1 MVAARLTVEDG
12 RIASAAVSVGA
23 CAPVALRHDR
33 LESLLVGTRP
43 DRIESLAAEAMPM
56 IAAALAPIDDVRA
69 SAGYRRMAA
78 AELAWR
84 TIGSL
89 CVEAS

>member
-1 MVAARLTVEDG
+1 
-12 RIASAAVSVGA
+12 
-23 CAPVALRHDR
+23 
-33 LESLLVGTRP
+33 
-43 DRIESLAAEAMPM
+43 MPM